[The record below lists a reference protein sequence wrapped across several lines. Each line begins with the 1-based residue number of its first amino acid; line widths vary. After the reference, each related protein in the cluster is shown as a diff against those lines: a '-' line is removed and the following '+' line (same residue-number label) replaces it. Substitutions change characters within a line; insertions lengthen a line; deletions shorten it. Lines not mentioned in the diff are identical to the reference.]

1 VNALVVP
8 AYFHPAV
15 AATEWREL
23 AGHGRAVRAIVLNAA
38 DGPGPEPERELTAAA
53 VATGRP
59 LLGYVDTDYGRRD
72 PAAVDADAGRWHDWY
87 PTAGLFLD
95 RVGTHPDLLPWYTT
109 RLAGIRRRVP
119 GPVVFNHGAHP
130 HPGYAALA
138 DSLVTF
144 EGPYAA
150 HERLAVPP
158 WTRDLPPDRLWHLVY
173 DTPQTRLPAALER
186 AAAAG
191 AGGVYV
197 TDRAGSN
204 PWDRLP
210 AYLAKEI
217 AAWCR

>member
-1 VNALVVP
+1 MNALVIP

-15 AATEWREL
+15 AGADWRLL
-23 AGHGRAVRAIVLNAA
+23 AGHGRAVRAIVLNSA

-59 LLGYVDTDYGRRD
+59 LLGYVDTGYGRRD
-72 PAAVDADAGRWHDWY
+72 PAAVDADVDRWQDWY
-87 PTAGLFLD
+87 PTVGLFLD
-95 RVGTHPDLLPWYTT
+95 RICTHPDLLPWYTT
-109 RLAGIRRRVP
+109 RLAGIRRRAP

-138 DSLVTF
+138 DALVTF
-144 EGPYAA
+144 EGPYTD

-158 WTRDLPPDRLWHLVY
+158 WTRELPPDRLWHLVY
-173 DTPQTRLPAALER
+173 DTPAALLEAALER

-197 TDRAGSN
+197 TDRAGPN
-204 PWDRLP
+204 PWDGLP
-210 AYLAKEI
+210 TYLTKEV